1 MEIESKFPN
10 SNLVIAV
17 KRHQKVENPENIFC
31 GLMVCGECDQK
42 ILFSKSGKSERYSCA
57 IYKRYVKSEC
67 SRHSI
72 TLKQIKQIV
81 LMSIQRNAALSSEGK
96 DQFVEQMLNASSSKK
111 VRSFSL

>member
-1 MEIESKFPN
+1 M
-10 SNLVIAV
+10 
-17 KRHQKVENPENIFC
+17 R
-31 GLMVCGECDQK
+31 ECDQK
-42 ILFSKSGKSERYSCA
+42 ILFSKSGKSKRYSCA

-96 DQFVEQMLNASSSKK
+96 DRFVEQMLNASSSKK
-111 VRSFSL
+111 CGAFRSEERNGKADRTKTGVSQNISDP